1 MIKSISIIS
10 VLASV
15 AFAQSSVT
23 SPSSNPLIPSGISDG
38 CRDFLV
44 AFNSDSTLAPCAS
57 ALTSVT
63 SKYLPGA
70 SAPSADL
77 LNSTLSSLCADT
89 ITSNCPE
96 SLLRGKIAD
105 FSKACNAELTANPN
119 KDVITMYD
127 VLYITLPLRN
137 AVCSKDDSGKYCVTQ
152 SKPAP
157 ATSRHPT
164 VGPIKPLLVVGHIC
178 PRKRRKQPCQLGTS
192 ANARR
197 ADAPALIPNTTTFR
211 NSNLLFL
218 FFRPDLAS
226 ADLCVTCARNTLTA
240 YINFESS
247 VPYAPGLSASVLLS
261 NQNTLYTAIQNTCGK
276 SFLSGAV
283 QAAGG
288 LANGKLTGGASRVAG
303 GEVQGLLT
311 VVTVLVSLAVSSF
324 AL

>member
-1 MIKSISIIS
+1 
-10 VLASV
+10 
-15 AFAQSSVT
+15 
-23 SPSSNPLIPSGISDG
+23 
-38 CRDFLV
+38 
-44 AFNSDSTLAPCAS
+44 
-57 ALTSVT
+57 
-63 SKYLPGA
+63 
-70 SAPSADL
+70 
-77 LNSTLSSLCADT
+77 
-89 ITSNCPE
+89 
-96 SLLRGKIAD
+96 
-105 FSKACNAELTANPN
+105 
-119 KDVITMYD
+119 MYD
-127 VLYITLPLRN
+127 VLYITMPLRN

-157 ATSRHPT
+157 ATSSASDG
-164 VGPIKPLLVVGHIC
+164 GPDKALAGGGTYMSPQAAQANLVNSG
-178 PRKRRKQPCQLGTS
+178 PA

-218 FFRPDLAS
+218 FFRSDLAS

-288 LANGKLTGGASRVAG
+288 LAGGKLTGGASQVAG